1 MFDLIKKTMLAGIG
15 FAVITKDKVEQLAKE
30 YIEKGQMT
38 EKEAKEMVD
47 EFLKKSEHARKDLE
61 TKLEE
66 MVQKA
71 LKKMNIATR
80 EDVAGLEERIKRM
93 EQGETVVE
101 KKADTPV

>member
-1 MFDLIKKTMLAGIG
+1 MFELIKQTMLTGIG
-15 FAVITKDKVEQLAKE
+15 FAVVTKDKVEQLAKE

-47 EFLKKSEHARKDLE
+47 EFLKKSEQARKDFE
-61 TKLEE
+61 TRLEE

-80 EDVAGLEERIKRM
+80 DDIAGLEERIKRM
-93 EQGETVVE
+93 EQGETVVD
-101 KKADTPV
+101 KKAETPR